1 MRRQLTI
8 ALSALLLALPVGAIA
23 AAAEVS
29 PDKAAPQKD
38 VRTELLIRVSGGEP
52 AKAIGNAE
60 VSLRGPDGSPL
71 DEPKRTDRKGE
82 VRFRDL
88 AKGEVTIV
96 VIAKQWKTFKVT
108 RTLGQATETADVVL
122 ETLD

>member
-8 ALSALLLALPVGAIA
+8 TLFALVLVAPLSAIG

-38 VRTELLIRVSGGEP
+38 VRPELVVRVSGGEP
-52 AKAIGNAE
+52 AKAIANAE
-60 VSLRGPDGSPL
+60 VSLRGADGGAL
-71 DEPKRTDRKGE
+71 DEPKRTDKKGQ
-82 VRFRDL
+82 VHFRDL

-96 VIAKQWKTFKVT
+96 VIAKQWKTFKIV

-122 ETLD
+122 EGLD